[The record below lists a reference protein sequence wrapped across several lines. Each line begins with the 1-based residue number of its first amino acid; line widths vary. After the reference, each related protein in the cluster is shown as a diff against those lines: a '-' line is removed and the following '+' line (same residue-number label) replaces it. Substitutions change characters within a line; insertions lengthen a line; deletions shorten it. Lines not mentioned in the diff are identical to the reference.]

1 MSRTEQTRR
10 VITQDIF
17 VAVMTEHDLLEVVEI
32 EETCGLSR
40 WGWEAYH
47 HEIAE
52 GRGALMLV
60 ARSSQTSLEK
70 PDATADIVGFI
81 AARFTGDEVHIN
93 NVAVRH
99 GFRLRG
105 VGARLL
111 GSVLKEGARMGARR
125 AILEVRAANS
135 AAQALY
141 TREGFRVVGLRKG
154 YYTEPPEDALVM
166 SASI

>member
-1 MSRTEQTRR
+1 
-10 VITQDIF
+10 
-17 VAVMTEHDLLEVVEI
+17 MTEHDLLAVVEI

-47 HEIAE
+47 NEIAE

-60 ARSSQTSLEK
+60 ARSRQTRLENGS
-70 PDATADIVGFI
+70 AAEVAGFI

-93 NVAVRH
+93 NVAVRPQ
-99 GFRLRG
+99 FRLRG
-105 VGARLL
+105 IGRTLL
-111 GSVLKEGARMGARR
+111 GSVLKEGARMGARS
-125 AILEVRAANS
+125 AILEVRAGNM

-141 TREGFRVVGLRKG
+141 QREGFRVVGRRRG
-154 YYTEPPEDALVM
+154 YYADPPEDALVM

>member
-10 VITQDIF
+10 VITEDTFISR
-17 VAVMTEHDLLEVVEI
+17 MTEHDLLAVVEI

-47 HEIAE
+47 NEIAE

-60 ARSSQTSLEK
+60 ARSRTTRPEETN
-70 PDATADIVGFI
+70 AEDIIGFI

-93 NVAVRH
+93 NVAVRPE
-99 GFRLRG
+99 FRLRG
-105 VGARLL
+105 IGAALL
-111 GSVLKEGARMGARR
+111 GSVLKEGSRMGARS
-125 AILEVRAANS
+125 AILEVRAANT

-141 TREGFRVVGLRKG
+141 ARQGFRLTGRRRG
-154 YYTEPPEDALVM
+154 YYTDPPEDALVM

>member
-10 VITQDIF
+10 VIAQDIF
-17 VAVMTEHDLLEVVEI
+17 VSRMTEHDLLAVVEI

-47 HEIAE
+47 NEIAE

-60 ARSSQTSLEK
+60 AHTRQTQLEK
-70 PDATADIVGFI
+70 PDATDIVGFI

-99 GFRLRG
+99 AFRLRG
-105 VGARLL
+105 IGATLL
-111 GSVLKEGARMGARR
+111 GSVLEEGARLGARS
-125 AILEVRAANS
+125 AILEVRAANV

-141 TREGFRVVGLRKG
+141 AREGFRVIGRRKG
-154 YYTEPPEDALVM
+154 YYTDPPEDALVM

>member
-10 VITQDIF
+10 VIARDIF
-17 VAVMTEHDLLEVVEI
+17 VSRMTEHDLLEVVEI

-47 HEIAE
+47 NEIAE

-60 ARSSQTSLEK
+60 ARSGQTRLEAERAAEK
-70 PDATADIVGFI
+70 IAGFI

-93 NVAVRH
+93 NVAVRAQ
-99 GFRLRG
+99 FRLRG
-105 VGARLL
+105 IGQTLL
-111 GSVLKEGARMGARR
+111 GSVLEEGALMGARS
-125 AILEVRAANS
+125 AILEVRAGNL

-141 TREGFRVVGLRKG
+141 QHAGFRVVGRRRG
-154 YYTEPPEDALVM
+154 YYADPPEDALVM

>member
-10 VITQDIF
+10 VITEDIF
-17 VAVMTEHDLLEVVEI
+17 VSRMTEHDLLAVVEI

-47 HEIAE
+47 NEIAE

-60 ARSSQTSLEK
+60 ARSRFTQ
-70 PDATADIVGFI
+70 PDELDSTDIVGFI
-81 AARFTGDEVHIN
+81 AARFAGDEVHIN
-93 NVAVRH
+93 NVAVRPA
-99 GFRLRG
+99 FRLRG
-105 VGARLL
+105 IGAALL
-111 GSVLKEGARMGARR
+111 GSVLKEGARMGARS
-125 AILEVRAANS
+125 AILEVRAANM

-141 TREGFRVVGLRKG
+141 SRLGFRLIGRRKG
-154 YYTEPPEDALVM
+154 YYTDPPEDALVM